1 MLLTYSIVD
10 ALRFSQISVRFLLSF
25 VAERIHTTFAML
37 TLSLVEA
44 KACCM
49 QGCVC
54 APTHTQTSTRHF
66 INTLAFP
73 FSVTE

>member
-1 MLLTYSIVD
+1 MLFLTYSIVD

-25 VAERIHTTFAML
+25 VAERIHTTFAM
-37 TLSLVEA
+37 LSLVEA